1 MDTPD
6 TSPDSPPDRPL
17 GFWLRTVDSLLDDA
31 FAEVLAGDDLSR
43 RDWMLLNAVDGHRTA
58 PWLAQRLARRGG
70 RVRRLAERGWIE
82 ETADGWALT
91 DAGRDARERLATAV
105 GGIRDRVAGAVDP
118 EDFASMLTSL
128 EAIARELGW
137 DETRPVPA
145 ANPRRFGRRGGVRPD
160 FGPGERSGRG
170 FGPGERFE
178 RGFGPGERFERGFGP
193 GARSGRGHGFEPHR
207 HAGRMEHPC
216 VDHRFW
222 TDHDADTAFER
233 GFTAGFTQGRAAA
246 SRPVA

>member
-6 TSPDSPPDRPL
+6 TSPDSPAGRPL
-17 GFWLRTVDSLLDDA
+17 GFWLRTIDSLLDDA

-91 DAGRDARERLATAV
+91 DAGRAARERLATAV
-105 GGIRDRVAGAVDP
+105 DGIRDRVAGAVDP
-118 EDFASMLTSL
+118 EDFATMMTSL

-145 ANPRRFGRRGGVRPD
+145 ADPRRFGHRGGFRPGAP
-160 FGPGERSGRG
+160 FGRG
-170 FGPGERFE
+170 FGT
-178 RGFGPGERFERGFGP
+178 
-193 GARSGRGHGFEPHR
+193 GAPFGRGHGFGAHR
-207 HAGRMEHPC
+207 HAGRMDHPC
-216 VDHRFW
+216 VDHRFS
-222 TDHDADTAFER
+222 TDDDADTAFER
-233 GFTAGFTQGRAAA
+233 GFTAGFAQGRDAA
-246 SRPVA
+246 SHPVA

>member
-6 TSPDSPPDRPL
+6 TSPDSPADRPL
-17 GFWLRTVDSLLDDA
+17 GFWLRTVASLLDDA
-31 FAEVLAGDDLSR
+31 FADALAGDDLSR

-91 DAGRDARERLATAV
+91 DEGRAARERLTSAV
-105 GGIRDRVAGAVDP
+105 DGIRDRVAAAVDP
-118 EDFASMLTSL
+118 EDFATMMTSL

-137 DETRPVPA
+137 DESRPAPA
-145 ANPRRFGRRGGVRPD
+145 ADPRRFGRRSGFRPGFGRGDRFDRGFGPGGHFGRE

-170 FGPGERFE
+170 
-178 RGFGPGERFERGFGP
+178 
-193 GARSGRGHGFEPHR
+193 HGFAPHR
-207 HAGRMEHPC
+207 HGGPMVHPC
-216 VDHRFW
+216 ADHRFSSE
-222 TDHDADTAFER
+222 HDADTAFER

-246 SRPVA
+246 SHPVA